1 MRYMLD
7 TNICIYL
14 MRSRS
19 KTLDAH
25 FAQLHVGEACMSSIT
40 FAELRVGI
48 EQSANRAT
56 DEAALGALLEDLV
69 VAPFDSEAAVSYGVL
84 RAAVPSR
91 QRNAMDRLIAAHAV
105 SLSATLVTNNEQDF
119 SVYPGLRVEKWAA
132 PGK

>member
-1 MRYMLD
+1 
-7 TNICIYL
+7 
-14 MRSRS
+14 
-19 KTLDAH
+19 
-25 FAQLHVGEACMSSIT
+25 MSSIT

-56 DEAALGALLEDLV
+56 DEAALSALLDDLV
-69 VAPFDSEAAVSYGVL
+69 VAPFDGEAAVSYGVL

-91 QRNAMDRLIAAHAV
+91 QRNAMVRLIAAHAV

-119 SVYPGLRVEKWAA
+119 SVYPGLRVENWAA